1 MQIIQL
7 CNISYNI
14 VLLLKVAYA
23 IGVAKPVSLHIDTY
37 GTGAR
42 SDAELLDIIE
52 QNFDLRP
59 GKIIE

>member
-14 VLLLKVAYA
+14 VLLFKVAYA
-23 IGVAKPVSLHIDTY
+23 IGVAKPVSLYIDTY

-42 SDAELLDIIE
+42 SDAELLDIVE
-52 QNFDLRP
+52 KNFDLRP

>member
-14 VLLLKVAYA
+14 VLLKVAYA
-23 IGVAKPVSLHIDTY
+23 IGVAKPVSLCIDTY
-37 GTGAR
+37 GTGTR